1 MKRRIEELLND
12 TYRYQAPKLVLSE
25 EHLEL
30 MAPADSSLEGEFF
43 SWPVTTVVSGGC

>member
-30 MAPADSSLEGEFF
+30 MEVLQAILRMG
-43 SWPVTTVVSGGC
+43 